1 MKSSERTMNSPKTK
15 LRMLYRDLKEKW
27 LEVATAKLERDAAT
41 LCRVNWLRAGTP
53 VTEPLYIRNASR
65 RLH

>member
-1 MKSSERTMNSPKTK
+1 MNTPKTK
-15 LRMLYRDLKEKW
+15 LRVLYRDMEEKW

-53 VTEPLYIRNASR
+53 VTGPLYIRNVSR

>member
-15 LRMLYRDLKEKW
+15 LRMLYRDLEEKW

-41 LCRVNWLRAGTP
+41 LCRVNWLRAGAP
-53 VTEPLYIRNASR
+53 VTEPLYIRNVSR

>member
-1 MKSSERTMNSPKTK
+1 MNSPKTK
-15 LRMLYRDLKEKW
+15 LRVMYRDLEEKW

-41 LCRVNWLRAGTP
+41 LCRVNWLRAGAPTQ
-53 VTEPLYIRNASR
+53 PLYVRNVSR